1 MSFCEFQHWG
11 KKLEDM
17 SFYCMVPL
25 GLYFGIVQYKGYIK
39 AAGGVL
45 PVMPP
50 LFKPADDGFIQIDES
65 SWFCSHGVSE
75 FLVTNQETEL

>member
-1 MSFCEFQHWG
+1 MSFCWFQHWG
-11 KKLEDM
+11 KKLENM

-39 AAGGVL
+39 ADWGVL

-50 LFKPADDGFIQIDES
+50 LFKSADDGLYELMNPY
-65 SWFCSHGVSE
+65 SHGVSE
-75 FLVTNQETEL
+75 FWSQTKRRN